1 MPRLPG
7 KPPLGGWI
15 LSHDQVEA
23 ALMRRAGYEV
33 RVIPVEGPSWEDN
46 PPTLLDFTRR
56 DLRWC
61 QGNMQ
66 YLKLLALPGLPSV
79 AALAPKWP
87 GKRCQFKND
96 AAHDVPHLRNE
107 GNPAA
112 FG

>member
-7 KPPLGGWI
+7 RPPLGGWI

-66 YLKLLALPGLPSV
+66 YL
-79 AALAPKWP
+79 
-87 GKRCQFKND
+87 
-96 AAHDVPHLRNE
+96 
-107 GNPAA
+107 
-112 FG
+112 